1 MSVKRWN
8 NWCCTTHGHS
18 MSESPVGLYVT
29 SSDFDAKVQ
38 ECERLKTLV
47 ALCRNS
53 VERDG
58 KPHIVARIDACIKEP
73 QP

>member
-1 MSVKRWN
+1 VTDPTIN
-8 NWCCTTHGHS
+8 
-18 MSESPVGLYVT
+18 ESHPLYWQRK
-29 SSDFDAKVQ
+29 FDAKVQ

-58 KPHIVARIDACIKEP
+58 RPHIVARIDACIKEP